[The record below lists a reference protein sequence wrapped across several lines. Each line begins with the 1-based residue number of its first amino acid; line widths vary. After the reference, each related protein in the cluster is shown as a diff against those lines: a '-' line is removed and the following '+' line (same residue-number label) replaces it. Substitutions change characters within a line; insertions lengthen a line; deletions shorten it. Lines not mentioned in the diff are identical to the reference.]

1 MAKLSKEDIK
11 KKLKKKLNKADN
23 QQIVLK
29 NEDRQE
35 QISIEK

>member
-11 KKLKKKLNKADN
+11 KKLKKKLDKADN

>member
-23 QQIVLK
+23 QQIILK

>member
-1 MAKLSKEDIK
+1 MVKFSKEDVK

-35 QISIEK
+35 QISIKK